1 MPIAD
6 WSVENMKPDVTPYG
20 VSLNDSL
27 SSEKNLK
34 VTIKCNSIDLT
45 LSLTNKNN

>member
-20 VSLNDSL
+20 MSLDDSV
-27 SSEKNLK
+27 SSEKEK
-34 VTIKCNSIDLT
+34 KKDTIKCNSIYLT
-45 LSLTNKNN
+45 